1 MDKSSSVKCLLYS
14 DVLKGEPSPTGR
26 GRRRSRDE
34 KGNLGVGDFR
44 FTNILQIFP
53 FFFNYATLSLFSIL
67 FLPTTSTHTH
77 NPRHLAILQG
87 VQENHLS
94 YFTTNFSSI
103 YYSPLDG
110 ILVHDVERDHGASS
124 RLVCR

>member
-34 KGNLGVGDFR
+34 KVNLGVGDFR

-53 FFFNYATLSLFSIL
+53 FFSITSLYHFFLYS
-67 FLPTTSTHTH
+67 FYPRHLPTPTPSTHD
-77 NPRHLAILQG
+77 PRHLATLQG

-110 ILVHDVERDHGASS
+110 ILVHVER
-124 RLVCR
+124 RT